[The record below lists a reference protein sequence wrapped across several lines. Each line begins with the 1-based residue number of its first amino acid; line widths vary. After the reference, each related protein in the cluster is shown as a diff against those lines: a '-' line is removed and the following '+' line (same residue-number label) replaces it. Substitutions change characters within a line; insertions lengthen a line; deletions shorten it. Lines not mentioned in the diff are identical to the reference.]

1 MLRDTLKTPSGLH
14 RGIQILYLVF
24 SVALGLQF
32 GLFVAWLLGKSPLL
46 VPRPPAVEAFLPI
59 SALLALRRLILTG
72 NWDPVHPAGLV
83 IFLFALLTA
92 LLLRKS
98 FCGYICPG
106 GTLSFW
112 LFRLGQRLGLTRNPP
127 AWLTGLLALPKY
139 LLLAF
144 FLQATLRMSLPE
156 LEAFLNAPFNLAADS
171 KMLFFF
177 LPPDRTVYIVLALLI
192 LGSLVLPSFWCRCF
206 CPYGALLGLIS
217 LLSPLAMR
225 RETGA
230 CTGCGR
236 CRRACPQGIAVDR
249 KTRVCSTECTGC
261 QECASVCPQRCL
273 SLHLDL
279 SPRPRPLP
287 WQLMGAATVG
297 LLLLLWLWARLSGHW
312 VSQVPLELLRSLH
325 ENLSA
330 IQHY

>member
-59 SALLALRRLILTG
+59 SALLSLRRLILTG

-177 LPPDRTVYIVLALLI
+177 LPPDRTVCIVLALLI

-236 CRRACPQGIAVDR
+236 CRRACPQ
-249 KTRVCSTECTGC
+249 
-261 QECASVCPQRCL
+261 RCL

-279 SPRPRPLP
+279 SPRPLP